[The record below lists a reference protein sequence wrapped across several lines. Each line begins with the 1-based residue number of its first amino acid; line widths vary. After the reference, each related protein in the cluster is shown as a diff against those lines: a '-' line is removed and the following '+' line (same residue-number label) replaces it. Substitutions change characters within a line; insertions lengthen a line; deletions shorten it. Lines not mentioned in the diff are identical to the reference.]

1 MSGLAMIDFDGTLC
15 STHAAVRH
23 VIGLTFTSLGR
34 EPAPLDEIESA
45 IASGVV
51 VSEVFNRLLGRPAG
65 DAEGAAFAWRYR
77 EIYNG
82 GEGLARTQIFPG
94 VREGL
99 RALAASGWRCFLV
112 SNKGIA
118 ALRQALAH
126 FDIEQHF
133 ERLIGDTPGQRRK
146 PDPGLFRDAIL
157 PHFAACGPARSFVLG
172 DTATDLAFARNIGAR
187 AYWAEY
193 GFGDRAACLT
203 LAPDARL
210 ARFDEISAVAGH
222 AA

>member
-1 MSGLAMIDFDGTLC
+1 MIDFDGTLC

-23 VIGLTFTSLGR
+23 VVGLTFTSFGR

-45 IASGVV
+45 IASGIV

-65 DAEGAAFAWRYR
+65 DAEGAAWGERYR

-82 GEGLARTQIFPG
+82 GEGLARTQLFPG

-99 RALAASGWRCFLV
+99 QALAASSWRCFLV
-112 SNKGIA
+112 SNKGVA

-126 FDIEQHF
+126 FELDRHF
-133 ERLIGDTPGQRRK
+133 EQLIGDAPGQRRK
-146 PDPGLFRDAIL
+146 PDPGLFREAIL
-157 PHFAACGPARSFVLG
+157 PHFAAGGPARSFVLG

-193 GFGDRAACLT
+193 GFGERGACLA
-203 LAPDARL
+203 LVPDARL
-210 ARFDEISAVAGH
+210 ARFDEI
-222 AA
+222 AAIER